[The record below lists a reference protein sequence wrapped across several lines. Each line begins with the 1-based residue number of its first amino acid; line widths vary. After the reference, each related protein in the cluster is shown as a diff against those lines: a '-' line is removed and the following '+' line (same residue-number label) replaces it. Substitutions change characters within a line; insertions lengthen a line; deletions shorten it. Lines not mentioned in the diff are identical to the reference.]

1 MNVVF
6 PEPAIPTQ
14 TIATGCSELAGAL
27 LVAVELSGACADAI
41 VLTYKGMRGEVK

>member
-14 TIATGCSELAGAL
+14 TIATGCSKLAGAL
-27 LVAVELSGACADAI
+27 LVAVELSGACVDAI
-41 VLTYKGMRGEVK
+41 VLTCEGLKYL